1 MFVANQT
8 IVALPAFNEEASIS
22 LLLDSYMSLIRD
34 HAELNLRIV
43 VVNDGSTD
51 RTLEILQSY
60 KDKLPLEI
68 VNHERNRGLGEAIRT
83 CLKEAVKR
91 SASDNDII
99 VCMDSDNTHLPQ
111 YIPSLV
117 ERIKQGADI
126 AIASRFQPGSREL
139 GVPFIR
145 RVYSRAARLL
155 FTLFLRLPGVRDY
168 TCGFRAYRASLV
180 RKALDE
186 YGDRIISRN
195 GFACTDDLLVCL
207 AIFTDRISEIPFVL
221 RYDNKKGRSK
231 LPLFLTIRET
241 LRLLFSAQRKR
252 KKD

>member
-8 IVALPAFNEEASIS
+8 IVVLPAYNEEASLS
-22 LLLDSYMSLIRD
+22 LLLDSYINLIQE

-60 KDKLPLEI
+60 QDKLPLEI
-68 VNHERNRGLGEAIRT
+68 VSHERNKGLGEAIRT

-91 SASDNDII
+91 TSSQNDII

-117 ERIKQGADI
+117 ERIKQGSDI
-126 AIASRFQPGSREL
+126 AIASRYQPGSKEI

-145 RVYSRAARLL
+145 RVYSRGARLL

-168 TCGFRAYRASLV
+168 TCGYRAYRAGII

-186 YGDRIISRN
+186 FGDRIIARN

-207 AIFTDRISEIPFVL
+207 ALFTDRISEIPFVL

-231 LPLFLTIRET
+231 LPLFVTIRET
-241 LRLLFSAQRKR
+241 LRLLFSAHRKR